1 MVHCLSSFYS
11 YMLGVGLARC
21 DLQVL
26 VMIINSGVYFK
37 S

>member
-11 YMLGVGLARC
+11 YMLSVGLTRC

-26 VMIINSGVYFK
+26 VMIM
-37 S
+37 